1 MPSQTRKKGQ
11 ARSPKS
17 LGDLEWLRDRDAMLG
32 RARSFEGFEIT
43 DEEFFRFFE
52 EIGEVA
58 SPPKNRPP
66 SKNRSKTKNKKA
78 GKKRR

>member
-1 MPSQTRKKGQ
+1 
-11 ARSPKS
+11 
-17 LGDLEWLRDRDAMLG
+17 MLG

-58 SPPKNRPP
+58 SPPKNRQP

>member
-11 ARSPKS
+11 ARSPKQ
-17 LGDLEWLRDRDAMLG
+17 LGDLEWLRDPTVMLR
-32 RARSFEGFEIT
+32 RAHSFEGTELT
-43 DEEFFRFFE
+43 DEEFYKFFE
-52 EIGEVA
+52 GIGEVA

>member
-11 ARSPKS
+11 ARSPRA
-17 LGDLEWLRDRDAMLG
+17 LGDLEWLRDRVAMLG
-32 RARSFEGFEIT
+32 RAHSFEGSTIT
-43 DEEFFRFFE
+43 DDEFYAFFE
-52 EIGEVA
+52 GIGEVA
-58 SPPKNRPP
+58 SRSKNRPP